1 MVQSEPYVFTFL
13 TERFGFSN
21 ASAYRRHVA
30 AGLARRMPSL
40 LRWLEDGRVSLK
52 KLCLLKDILT
62 KENCES
68 VLARAALLSETE
80 VSALASELQPKA
92 PTKRQRDVIRPLP

>member
-1 MVQSEPYVFTFL
+1 MDAKSLSVLCRFTDLVTDERRLRTELLRTLIEIEDRRIHLELGHSSVFTFL

-21 ASAYRRHVA
+21 GSAYRRHVA

-52 KLCLLKDILT
+52 KLCLLKDVLT
-62 KENCES
+62 KENC
-68 VLARAALLSETE
+68 
-80 VSALASELQPKA
+80 
-92 PTKRQRDVIRPLP
+92 